1 MRSATAEGWLDG
13 LAEGVVLVR
22 NGRVTRLNAAASAML
37 GADPDRSVGLAL
49 IAVVRDHR
57 LEQVWLDG
65 RSQEL
70 TVRGRR
76 IEAVR
81 IDGGLA
87 LRDVTVARTAR
98 EDARELLAV
107 LSHELRTP
115 ATTIRST
122 LEALRYDDLPAVT
135 RERLLDRAGEEADR
149 LVRLLS
155 DLTVDLRPPRERSVV
170 LGDLVERACFVL
182 EARLSEHGVR
192 IERRVGDVRVWA
204 DPDKAMQVLVN
215 LIENAVV
222 HGPDDAVVDVVA
234 EEQDGTVAIRV
245 RDRGEPLDDRHVA
258 RLFEPHAK
266 GTASQGGGTGLGLY
280 VVRSIA
286 ERWGGSA
293 WCTRWGEAGATGNEF
308 GVVVPAERPLSHSD
322 RSADAEGSEGPESSS
337 VLGDEGP

>member
-1 MRSATAEGWLDG
+1 MPNATAEGWLDG
-13 LAEGVVLVR
+13 LAEGVVRVR
-22 NGRVTRLNAAASAML
+22 DGRVTHLNAAASSML

-65 RSQEL
+65 DPQEL

-81 IDGGLA
+81 IEGGLA
-87 LRDVTVARTAR
+87 LRDVTAVRAARQ
-98 EDARELLAV
+98 DARELLAV

-122 LEALRYDDLPAVT
+122 LEALQYDDLPAAT
-135 RERLLDRAGEEADR
+135 RRRLLLRAGEEADR

-170 LGDLVERACFVL
+170 LADLLERACFVL
-182 EARLSEHGVR
+182 AARLTEHGVR
-192 IERRVGDVRVWA
+192 VERHVGEVHVWA
-204 DPDKAMQVLVN
+204 DPDKVMQVLVN

-222 HGPDDAVVDVVA
+222 HGPDDAVVDVLA
-234 EEQDGTVAIRV
+234 EERDGKVAIRV
-245 RDRGEPLDDRHVA
+245 RDRGEPLDDERSA

-293 WCTRWGEAGATGNEF
+293 WGARWHDADGAEGAGGEGAGGNEF
-308 GVVVPAERPLSHSD
+308 GVLVPAERP
-322 RSADAEGSEGPESSS
+322 GS
-337 VLGDEGP
+337 

>member
-1 MRSATAEGWLDG
+1 MPSATAEGWLDG

-22 NGRVTRLNAAASAML
+22 HGRVTRLNAAASAML
-37 GADPDRSVGLAL
+37 GAGPERSVGLTL

-57 LEQVWLDG
+57 LEEVWLDG
-65 RSQEL
+65 RPQEL

-87 LRDVTVARTAR
+87 LRDVTAERTAQQS
-98 EDARELLAV
+98 ARELLAV

-115 ATTIRST
+115 ATTIRSS
-122 LEALRYDDLPAVT
+122 LEALQYDDLPAAT
-135 RERLLDRAGEEADR
+135 RERFVRRAGEEADR
-149 LVRLLS
+149 LVRLLA

-170 LGDLVERACFVL
+170 LADVVERACVVL
-182 EARLSEHGVR
+182 DDRLAEHGVR
-192 IERRVGDVRVWA
+192 VEGRVGDVHVWA
-204 DPDKAMQVLVN
+204 DPDKVMQVLVN

-222 HGPDDAVVDVVA
+222 HGPDDAVVDVEA
-234 EEQDGTVAIRV
+234 EEHGGTVAIRV
-245 RDRGEPLDDRHVA
+245 RDRGQLLDDERMA

-293 WCTRWGEAGATGNEF
+293 WGARWRDASSDEGASGNEF
-308 GVVVPAERPLSHSD
+308 GVAVPAERPGTLPGRPS
-322 RSADAEGSEGPESSS
+322 DAESVPGPI
-337 VLGDEGP
+337 DEAS